1 MRKMLIHLCDINNH
15 KTTVMKKLILALML
29 LGTTF
34 INAQDRYSKGMEKAF
49 ELWQNQKTTEA
60 SNMFERIATAEPDEW
75 LPYYYVSQ
83 INTVISF
90 GERDEKKLSK
100 QLEKAQEFLDVA
112 KAISPNNPEILVQE
126 ALINTA
132 WVAFDGATYGMT
144 LSPKIEQL
152 YQKALEIA
160 PNNPRVVFSKAEW
173 DMGSARYFGKDI
185 TPYCKDVERA
195 LELFATFKSETPFY
209 PSWGKERAEQVL
221 ISCNK

>member
-1 MRKMLIHLCDINNH
+1 
-15 KTTVMKKLILALML
+15 MKKLILAIL
-29 LGTTF
+29 LIGSTF
-34 INAQDRYSKGMEKAF
+34 VNAQDRYSSGMEKAF

-60 SNMFERIATAEPDEW
+60 SNLFERIATAKPDKW

-90 GERDEKKLSK
+90 GEKDEEKLSK
-100 QLEKAQEFLDVA
+100 QLEKAKEFLDVA
-112 KAISPNNPEILVQE
+112 KAISPDNPEILIQE

-132 WVAFDGATYGMT
+132 WIAFDGATYGIT
-144 LSPKIEQL
+144 LSPKNVQL

-160 PNNPRVVFSKAEW
+160 PDNPRVVLSKAEW

-209 PSWGKERAEQVL
+209 PAWGKERAEEVL
-221 ISCNK
+221 KSCGK